1 MSTILL
7 DGKVVSASILKRVKG
22 DVAKLKKRGVRPK
35 LAFILVGKNPASL
48 AYVSQKEKACKK
60 VGIEFLHVSL
70 PEKTPTKKLI
80 AIIEKFNRDRKI
92 HGILVQLPLPH
103 DIETPKIIKAIDPSK
118 DVDGF
123 HAYNLGKM
131 FLSTSEAGAALR
143 AAEGSRRSRDSLVFE
158 YLTPCTP
165 TGVVKLLEY
174 YRIPIEGRNVVV
186 VGRSNIVGKP
196 LAIMLLNRGATVTI
210 CHRGTKNL
218 FKHTKEADILCVA
231 AGVPGLIKGN
241 MVKKGCVIIDV
252 GFNRLT
258 SGKIV
263 GDVLFD
269 SVKKKARF
277 ITPVPGGVGP
287 MTVACLMEN
296 VVKAARRGF
305 AHPT

>member
-1 MSTILL
+1 MTATLL
-7 DGKVVSASILKRVKG
+7 DGKVVSATILKKVEAEVK
-22 DVAKLKKRGVRPK
+22 KLKKRGVRPK

-48 AYVSQKEKACKK
+48 AYVGQKEKACEK
-60 VGIEFLHVSL
+60 VDIRFEHINL
-70 PEKTPTKKLI
+70 PEKISTQKLI
-80 AIIEKFNRDRKI
+80 ARI
-92 HGILVQLPLPH
+92 HRLSRNSKVNGILVQLPLPPH
-103 DIETPKIIKAIDPSK
+103 IEQPKIIKAINPYK

-131 FLSTSEAGAALR
+131 FLSTE
-143 AAEGSRRSRDSLVFE
+143 FE
-158 YLTPCTP
+158 YLAPCTP
-165 TGVVKLLEY
+165 TGVIKLLEY
-174 YRIPIEGRNVVV
+174 YKIPVEGKHAVV

-196 LAIMLLNRGATVTI
+196 LAVMLLNRGATLTI

-231 AGVPGLIKGN
+231 AGVPSLIKGN

-252 GFNRLT
+252 GFNRL

-263 GDVLFD
+263 GDVAFD
-269 SVKKKARF
+269 SARKKARW

-296 VVKAARRGF
+296 VVKAAKRQK
-305 AHPT
+305 TQKIVEV